1 MFWYIRY
8 ISILE
13 NDEYLKNSYA
23 EDKILIYNVSKNQPQ
38 IRYILGDMIP
48 PS

>member
-8 ISILE
+8 ISGMKKFEEWKI
-13 NDEYLKNSYA
+13 SYA
-23 EDKILIYNVSKNQPQ
+23 EDKILVYTVSNFHPH

-48 PS
+48 TS